1 VTEPGTF
8 AWVVVR
14 VAGLSS
20 YTALV
25 LAVLTGVALRT
36 GVLDWLASNRSLRSM
51 HDFTTL
57 LWPPLGLLHMLALL
71 FDPTAQVRALDLA
84 LPFQAAYATLALGLG
99 TVSAWLLGAATLAGL
114 MRTRLPTRIWQLLH
128 RGSYLA
134 FALIFVH
141 ALLAGTD
148 FSDPAISALTWGA
161 AGAAAVLLAARLLVG
176 RLPA

>member
-1 VTEPGTF
+1 MTDAGTV

-20 YTALV
+20 YAALV
-25 LAVLTGVALRT
+25 LAVLSGVALRT
-36 GVLDWLASNRSLRSM
+36 GVLDWLASNRSLRSL
-51 HDFTTL
+51 HDYTTL

-71 FDPTAQVRALDLA
+71 LDPTAQVKALDLV
-84 LPFQAAYATLALGLG
+84 LPFHAAYATVALGLG
-99 TVSAWLLGAATLAGL
+99 TVSAWLLAAATLAGL
-114 MRTRLPTRIWQLLH
+114 LRSRLPTRAWQLLH

-148 FSDPAISALTWGA
+148 FSDPAVSALTWGA
-161 AGAAAVLLAARLLVG
+161 AAAAAVLAAARLLVG